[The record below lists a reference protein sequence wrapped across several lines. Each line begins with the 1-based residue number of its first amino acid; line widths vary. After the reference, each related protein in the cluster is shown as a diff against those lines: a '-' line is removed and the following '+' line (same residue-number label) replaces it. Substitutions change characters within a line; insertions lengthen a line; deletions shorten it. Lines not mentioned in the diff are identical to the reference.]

1 MTCLCGHSSTFHAG
15 DSQYDMDDLGAC
27 EECDDCPK
35 FRRDPNW
42 EPPDPPGWEGG
53 FAENH

>member
-1 MTCLCGHSSTFHAG
+1 MRCICGHTTTFHDG
-15 DSQYDMDDLGAC
+15 DTHYETENLGAC
-27 EECDDCPK
+27 EECECLR

-53 FAENH
+53 FAKNH